1 MYQTKKP
8 SKPLKILNEALV
20 QARQAKGL
28 TQEELAKAV
37 CLSKWQIKEM
47 EESDSFLIFYTMQI
61 KVHAAKRIGG
71 YLGLK
76 EGEYL
81 QEYEKNS

>member
-1 MYQTKKP
+1 
-8 SKPLKILNEALV
+8 
-20 QARQAKGL
+20 
-28 TQEELAKAV
+28 
-37 CLSKWQIKEM
+37 M
-47 EESDSFLIFYTMQI
+47 EESDSILIFYTMQI

-81 QEYEKNS
+81 QEYEKND